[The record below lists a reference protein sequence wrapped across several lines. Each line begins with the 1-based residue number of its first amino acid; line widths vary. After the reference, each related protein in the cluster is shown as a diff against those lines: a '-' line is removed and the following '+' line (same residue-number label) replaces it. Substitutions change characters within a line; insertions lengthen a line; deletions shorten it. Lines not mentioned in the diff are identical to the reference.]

1 MLKKQPN
8 APQQDANKHD
18 TNLRSAIDTFP
29 SRREV
34 AKFLITEKR
43 KELGDILEKGKTTK
57 KLTNEQKGNLHE
69 VLQHIAT
76 AQLDDEQ
83 TLTLLQEYLGSLATT
98 STPKQLLSL
107 AQKLEALKQG
117 TLATDTW
124 VSRLQELLQD
134 PEFITHY
141 QESYKEHAEGIK
153 HLSHG
158 AELYRAPRIDLQTLT
173 AWSITTKA
181 PKTKQGTTL
190 PLKHITDEERM
201 ASIEKL
207 PAKQSLFSSADLA
220 YLGLTKTTISLE
232 TLDTKIQQIKSYL
245 DALQLHMYTSWQLT
259 SDYPSAINTEIQ
271 TLRTLIT
278 KLEIAKQLHLDT
290 HEVVAYER
298 RHRLQWLK
306 KELDT
311 TWLASTETVTKQYEE
326 MRQHIFAGWSVLLT
340 GPVGTGKTVGA
351 RKLVAEL
358 IATKL
363 ARLQKQLK
371 DLPPENISPPVKHPK
386 GHKGEWEGVLKPWSA
401 QTELLYSSSE
411 KSSEGQDKGKVSS
424 ATSDRE
430 QKQLT
435 PQQKLEKEIE
445 SLTKLQT
452 DPPFIN
458 GNAETTVRQ
467 FESVV
472 SQVKTW
478 NGHLLEYLPGPLTQC
493 MKYGLPLIIDEAN
506 RLSPDV
512 LSALKGELAKR
523 AGTSFTDKKTGE
535 SFIIQKFSI
544 ILTANEDH
552 HHDTTKKFQ
561 DQIEREFHRVTI
573 GYLPPAEY
581 AQIIS
586 AKTGWSLGVFTDI
599 WNDAWTANIDATD
612 ASKTIGGI
620 LPRLLEAQQLIIA
633 SYAKNGT
640 KYDITLWWT
649 TSKQQISSAIWDT
662 KRFLELRNTGPDDR
676 HDRIKYPTLTDY
688 IKAKVI
694 AFIKTQISDKDQMV
708 LCVIFNKL
716 GILDAN
722 DTPALADRNVCV
734 HLKWIDFNPN
744 LSLSLRD
751 APSSHARMLTT
762 PYQRATADQYG
773 DSYPDMP
780 FDNPHI
786 AYAQLASELMT
797 RVQNN
802 STKTLLRQITKDG
815 ALRNE
820 KLPKLVEAL
829 CTEGTDAYLGLY
841 TYLSST
847 PDTLEKFGELQQLL
861 KDKNFLHTK
870 KAEMLTKIES
880 VLPTLPLGEGRG
892 EGNDSTPHSEQTL
905 RDLLTT
911 LETDNRQLPLDE
923 LTDALLA
930 IDEDLFLSIVTIVGG
945 ADILDPS
952 WRLLSRY
959 DLIDH
964 SRRKAAEEEAKEK
977 AKWLDQQSNKQLSP
991 WSILQLTSWPEFNRI
1006 TKYRQ
1011 DFLTQIKN
1019 TTETPQRLKQIG
1031 DAMIAS
1037 GEFVL
1042 WQKAG
1047 LAVGYFNIPW
1057 FSAGFATSDRIRNE
1071 NTPDPDDNLYAR
1083 DYDNK
1088 ILAPDTIYQPKLK
1101 ALRSDLRKA
1110 RKDPIKAS
1118 IKPLESQGIIYD
1130 QQGDIK
1136 KLIALL
1142 MTQKWLDESDALAL
1156 YMYLTGQYGYYWTW
1170 QYSWNSLGVVRLFDA
1185 LRRFN
1190 SDDYDDSNCSLLFAV
1205 PSGSEVASPDA
1216 PEIQAHRAWW
1226 NDNIT
1231 WIGTALLDPT
1241 KTKWILTSK
1250 PRKMDFPDEQSC
1262 KTELIDRMDKR
1273 AAKHIRHISNP
1284 YSLGGFATQIT
1295 HPEFNSG
1302 NPRNFFE
1309 PQLADFN
1316 RITWNTATDNLS
1328 MQQYDYANQTKLW
1341 VKLRSIRGD
1350 MNTPDKLPD
1359 MIYEDETNKTG
1370 KQEKNLTKIYLQE
1383 VKKKIPTY
1391 NAQPQ
1396 DELIKLMQVIGEDL
1410 WLSPESWKDQPLRK
1424 AALMYLFSVAGR
1436 YWTWQYSWNS
1446 RGVVWL
1452 IDVVRSF
1459 DAYDSDYFRCS
1470 LLFAGDA

>member
-1 MLKKQPN
+1 MIKKQPIV
-8 APQQDANKHD
+8 PQQETNEHD

-29 SRREV
+29 SRRQV

-43 KELGDILEKGKTTK
+43 KELGDILEKGKTTQ
-57 KLTNEQKGNLHE
+57 KLTTEQKWNLNE

-76 AQLDDEQ
+76 AQLDDKQ
-83 TLTLLQEYLGSLATT
+83 TLTLLQEYLGSFATT
-98 STPKQLLSL
+98 STPQKLLSL

-117 TLATDTW
+117 TFATDTW

-134 PEFITHY
+134 QEFITHY

-158 AELYRAPRIDLQTLT
+158 AELYRAPCIDLQTLT
-173 AWSITTKA
+173 VWSITTKA
-181 PKTKQGTTL
+181 PKNKQGTTL
-190 PLKHITDEERM
+190 PLKHITDTERL
-201 ASIEKL
+201 ASINKL

-311 TWLASTETVTKQYEE
+311 TLLASTETVTKQYEE

-371 DLPPENISPPVKHPK
+371 DLPPSQSTPDNSSFEK
-386 GHKGEWEGVLKPWSA
+386 GS
-401 QTELLYSSSE
+401 
-411 KSSEGQDKGKVSS
+411 DSS

-561 DQIEREFHRVTI
+561 DQIEREFRRVTI

-599 WNDAWTANIDATD
+599 WNDAWIANIDATD

-633 SYAKNGT
+633 SYAKNGP
-640 KYDITLWWT
+640 KYDITLGWT

-676 HDRIKYPTLTDY
+676 HDRIKYPTLTHY

-694 AFIKTQISDKDQMV
+694 WFIKSQISDKDQMV

-734 HLKWIDFNPN
+734 HLKWIDFDPN

-751 APSSHARMLTT
+751 TPSSHARMLTT

-773 DSYPDMP
+773 DSYPDQP

-802 STKTLLRQITKDG
+802 STKTLLRKITKDG
-815 ALRNE
+815 ALRIE
-820 KLPKLVEAL
+820 KLPKLVETL
-829 CTEGTDAYLGLY
+829 CNEGTDAYLWLY
-841 TYLSST
+841 TFLHNT
-847 PDTLEKFGELQQLL
+847 PDALEKFGDAQPLL

-870 KAEMLTKIES
+870 KAELLNKIDS
-880 VLPTLPLGEGRG
+880 VLPDPHPDPLPKGEGA
-892 EGNDSTPHSEQTL
+892 L
-905 RDLLTT
+905 RDLLSV
-911 LETDNRQLPLDE
+911 LHTDSRQLPLDE
-923 LTDALLA
+923 LTDALLSV
-930 IDEDLFLSIVTIVGG
+930 DESIFLSIVSAVGG
-945 ADILDPS
+945 ADVIDPNG
-952 WRLLSRY
+952 RLMSRWDRI
-959 DLIDH
+959 DLAK
-964 SRRKAAEEEAKEK
+964 RTQAAEEAKQNIPVK
-977 AKWLDQQSNKQLSP
+977 PARRVQIDL
-991 WSILQLTSWPEFNRI
+991 LTSWPEYNRI

-1011 DFLTQIKN
+1011 NFLTQITN

-1042 WQKAG
+1042 WQKAN
-1047 LAVGYFNIPW
+1047 LTVGYFNIPW
-1057 FSAGFATSDRIRNE
+1057 FSAGFATSDHTR
-1071 NTPDPDDNLYAR
+1071 PDKSNDPNDM
-1083 DYDNK
+1083 
-1088 ILAPDTIYQPKLK
+1088 LAERSYSNQVLSPSKRYEPKLK
-1101 ALRSDLRKA
+1101 ALRSNDTNDREE
-1110 RKDPIKAS
+1110 PIKTKVKQFAS
-1118 IKPLESQGIIYD
+1118 QDIIPD
-1130 QQGDIK
+1130 QQGDLEKMMQI
-1136 KLIALL
+1136 L
-1142 MTQKWLDESDALAL
+1142 MKVKWLNMGDALAI
-1156 YMYLTGQYGYYWTW
+1156 YMYLTGQYGRYWTW
-1170 QYSWNSLGVVRLFDA
+1170 QYSWSSRGHLWLYGDDRSFNPDDVVV
-1185 LRRFN
+1185 N
-1190 SDDYDDSNCSLLFAV
+1190 NCSLLFVV

-1226 NDNIT
+1226 SDNIKG
-1231 WIGTALLDPT
+1231 IGTTLLDPT
-1241 KTKWILTSK
+1241 KTKWIVTSK
-1250 PRKMDFPDEQSC
+1250 PRKINFTDEQSC
-1262 KTELIDRMDKR
+1262 KTELIDRMDER

-1284 YSLGGFATQIT
+1284 YGLGGFATQIQ
-1295 HPEFNSG
+1295 HPSFNSG
-1302 NPRNFFE
+1302 TPRNYYE

-1316 RITWNTATDNLS
+1316 RITWNNATQNLS
-1328 MQQYDYANQTKLW
+1328 MQQYGYAKQRKLW

-1350 MNTPDKLPD
+1350 MNMPEKLPD
-1359 MIYEDETNKTG
+1359 MIHENETAKSG
-1370 KQEKNLTKIYLQE
+1370 KQEKNYTKMYLQE
-1383 VKKKIPTY
+1383 VKKKIPNF
-1391 NAQPQ
+1391 NAQTEG
-1396 DELIKLMQVIGEDL
+1396 ELIKLMQVIGDDL
-1410 WLSPESWKDQPLRK
+1410 WLPPESWKDQPLRK
-1424 AALMYLFSVAGR
+1424 AALMYLLSTAGR
-1436 YWTWQYSWNS
+1436 YRTWQYSWNS
-1446 RGVVWL
+1446 RGYLWL
-1452 IDVVRSF
+1452 FDGDRWFDTVDDDVLN
-1459 DAYDSDYFRCS
+1459 CS
-1470 LLFAGDA
+1470 LLFARDAA